1 MKTERLQ
8 GCKYGFNDELVSE
21 HELYRN
27 ELVYQTAI
35 MGKADF
41 ENVNFKFLTK
51 RDPKSGDE
59 AMNLEFSKVDF
70 EKITSSQ
77 AADALIKLAA
87 HRIIEQTKDK
97 DEISHLSIKYQV
109 LSDETAIVGVMK
121 LNDKI
126 SGEM

>member
-1 MKTERLQ
+1 
-8 GCKYGFNDELVSE
+8 
-21 HELYRN
+21 
-27 ELVYQTAI
+27 